1 MIAMSF
7 NVYSNQLNQKD
18 FPQHYVETYDALK
31 PDDHPLVGRTFDI
44 FERVKNASDK
54 TYNAPPNL
62 VILKR
67 GTVPPTVLKTGY
79 VIISQSTLEKCYK
92 GVGNSIGDARL
103 AFIIGHELAHLAN
116 SDYWIDK
123 TRSHLVSNSKVKKIL
138 KKNSRQDLQMELK
151 ADAYG
156 IVFAAMAGFEPKA
169 LLQENGQIF
178 FSNWSNQADSIH
190 PSPKIR
196 AEQLKHEMQ
205 MICDKIDLFHLGL
218 RLYQMKKYADALP
231 LLVAFQ
237 QTFPCRE
244 VSNLIGLIYYQ
255 QAIDALARF
264 DSKKAYQFK
273 LSIILDTDT
282 RANRFRQND
291 RQEFTD
297 CLKNAIW
304 HFKMACDK
312 DLQYLPARINLSA
325 ALILNG
331 EIHGAMNILKQ
342 AMQMN
347 NNDPLILNNKAVAM
361 YLLGNEINVD
371 MFQQSVDLFQKL
383 IQLKPDFSDPYYNLG
398 QIMNMRE
405 RMHSSHKYFKQYLE
419 IQPYGNYSKLA
430 CQILKQTYHKPE
442 QDQCSR
448 KILSGV
454 SIFPGELNHTIKE
467 KIDALHLVSHVLPM
481 GVYSGNYYKGN
492 GYYILVLEGTI
503 ELVEMP
509 VPSTIDYPTQCV
521 PLKSHHNLSTG
532 TRTFVFDRWA
542 VDILKKKIVKIIL

>member
-1 MIAMSF
+1 MSL

-18 FPQHYVETYDALK
+18 FPQHYVETYDALT

-79 VIISQSTLEKCYK
+79 VLISQSILEKCYQ
-92 GVGNSIGDARL
+92 GVGNSMGDSRM

-116 SDYWIDK
+116 TDYWIDK
-123 TRSHLVSNSKVKKIL
+123 SRSHLVSGSEVKKIL
-138 KKNSRQDLQMELK
+138 KKHSRQDLQMELK

-156 IVFAAMAGFEPKA
+156 MVFAAMAGFEPKA

-178 FSNWSNQADSIH
+178 FYNWPHQADSIH
-190 PSPKIR
+190 PSPQVR
-196 AEQLKHEMQ
+196 AEQLKQEMQ
-205 MICDKIDLFHLGL
+205 SICETIDLFHLGL
-218 RLYQMKKYADALP
+218 RLYQMGKYDDALP
-231 LLVAFQ
+231 LLLAFQ

-255 QAIDALARF
+255 LAINALARF

-282 RANRFRQND
+282 RASLFRQND
-291 RQEFTD
+291 RQDFTD
-297 CLKNAIW
+297 CLKKAIW

-325 ALILNG
+325 AFILND

-361 YLLGNEINVD
+361 FLLGNEINVD

-398 QIMNMRE
+398 QIMNARE
-405 RMHSSHKYFKQYLE
+405 RIHSSHKYFKQYLKV
-419 IQPYGNYSKLA
+419 QAYGNYSKRV
-430 CQILKQTYHKPE
+430 CQILKQPYHKPE
-442 QDQCSR
+442 RNQCS
-448 KILSGV
+448 KEILSGV
-454 SIFPGELNHTIKE
+454 FLFPGELNHTIKE
-467 KIDALHLVSHVLPM
+467 KIDALQLESHVLPM
-481 GVYSGNYYKGN
+481 GVYSGNYYKGK

-503 ELVEMP
+503 ELIEMP
-509 VPSTIDYPTQCV
+509 VSSSVDYPTQCI
-521 PLKSHHNLSTG
+521 PLKSHDNVSTG
-532 TRTFVFDRWA
+532 TRTVVFESWA